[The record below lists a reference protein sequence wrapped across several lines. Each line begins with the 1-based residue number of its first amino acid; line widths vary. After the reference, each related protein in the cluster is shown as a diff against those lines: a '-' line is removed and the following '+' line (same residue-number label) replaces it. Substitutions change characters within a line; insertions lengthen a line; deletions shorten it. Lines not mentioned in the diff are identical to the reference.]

1 MTIKQKQLCGLL
13 SGHKIEYSENE
24 PMNAHTTFRIGG
36 AASVF
41 AVPDTEDKLRLAV
54 DACRIAETPYIV
66 LGRGSNVLFDD
77 SGYKG
82 AVISTEKL
90 SAMTVSG
97 NDITC
102 GCGASFTQIAVIA
115 RDNSLTGLEFA
126 YGIPGAV
133 GGAVFMNA
141 GAYGG
146 EVSQVLLESTY
157 YDPNGGKVHTIN
169 NTEHHYGYRES
180 IYRDQPE
187 RVILSARFGLVSADK
202 NEIKQKMDGYME
214 SRKAKQPLEYPSAG
228 SVFKR
233 CQGHFTGQMIEELGL
248 KGYTVGGAQVSEKHA
263 GFIIN
268 RGGATSADVL
278 KLIDIIK
285 EKVRDG
291 YGLELQCEVI
301 YIK

>member
-1 MTIKQKQLCGLL
+1 MTIRQKQLCDLL
-13 SGHKIEYSENE
+13 GGHKIEYLENE
-24 PMNAHTTFRIGG
+24 PMSAHTTFRIGG

-54 DACRIAETPYIV
+54 DACRISKTPYTV

-90 SAMTVSG
+90 KEITVSG

-102 GCGASFTQIAVIA
+102 GCGASFTQAAVIA
-115 RDNSLTGLEFA
+115 RDNSLSGLEFA
-126 YGIPGAV
+126 FGIPGAV

-146 EVSQVLLESTY
+146 EVSQVLLDSTY
-157 YDPNGGKVHTIN
+157 YDPVDGEIHTIN
-169 NTEHHYGYRES
+169 NSEHNYGYRES
-180 IYRDQPE
+180 VYREHPE

-202 NEIKQKMDGYME
+202 NEIKEKMDGYME
-214 SRKAKQPLEYPSAG
+214 SRRTKQPLKYPSAG

-248 KGYTVGGAQVSEKHA
+248 KGFTVGGAQVSEKHA

-268 RGGATSADVL
+268 RGGASSADVL
-278 KLIDIIK
+278 KLIEIIK

-291 YGLELQCEVI
+291 YGLDLQCEVI
-301 YIK
+301 HIK